1 MRRKTVLLLTLLVLI
16 IFGGYYQIDENTKEA
31 KVSVEKYIEA
41 LDEDKDNKSGFFSM

>member
-1 MRRKTVLLLTLLVLI
+1 MRRKTVLLLTFLVLI